1 MQTNIGTHVENRR
14 LVEAAAGRHQLKE
27 WEQKH
32 LHECEICQG
41 VFYVFI
47 NQPFTPREFETQ
59 TENPQEPPLAS

>member
-14 LVEAAAGRHQLKE
+14 LLEAAAGRHQLKE

-32 LHECEICQG
+32 LHACEICQG

-47 NQPFTPREFETQ
+47 NEINEPFTPR
-59 TENPQEPPLAS
+59 ENPQEPPLAS